1 MAIPSSSCCCCLRK
15 KNPIPACT
23 YVCLG
28 YVCSGGVVVLH
39 SKEYTH
45 EMYNIF
51 PKIFFSYAATCAG
64 SSSFKLAA
72 IATRLL
78 QGLEEGWKNQASM
91 WFGKNAL
98 ECMVAFVYRM
108 RVIHIH
114 SSQSDN
120 NSCSKHEKWDKRQH
134 PKKDQ
139 ISQLQFL
146 SISKQETQTHCR
158 IDPCNSTIQLKKA
171 SY

>member
-1 MAIPSSSCCCCLRK
+1 M
-15 KNPIPACT
+15 
-23 YVCLG
+23 CLG

-78 QGLEEGWKNQASM
+78 RAWKKDEKSSKQVI
-91 WFGKNAL
+91 WEKCFGMYGSICIPHAGNL
-98 ECMVAFVYRM
+98 Y
-108 RVIHIH
+108 
-114 SSQSDN
+114 SQSDN
-120 NSCSKHEKWDKRQH
+120 NSRSKHEKWDKRQH
-134 PKKDQ
+134 PRKDQ

-146 SISKQETQTHCR
+146 SISKQ
-158 IDPCNSTIQLKKA
+158 
-171 SY
+171 